1 MSLMKYKNLW
11 NLNLA
16 SRNNILKIN
25 LSRRVKKVQEN
36 TLFEFNL
43 NMSLK
48 VIFFSYNLKLLSLP
62 DISFINLYFLS

>member
-1 MSLMKYKNLW
+1 MPLMKYKNLW

-36 TLFEFNL
+36 TFFEFNL

-48 VIFFSYNLKLLSLP
+48 VIFFPTLQISLK
-62 DISFINLYFLS
+62 IKM

>member
-1 MSLMKYKNLW
+1 MPLMKYKNLW

-16 SRNNILKIN
+16 SRNNILKID

-43 NMSLK
+43 KMSLK

>member
-1 MSLMKYKNLW
+1 MPLMKYKNLW

-36 TLFEFNL
+36 TFFEFNL

-48 VIFFSYNLKLLSLP
+48 VIFFP
-62 DISFINLYFLS
+62 TPQISVKIKM